1 MRSRKI
7 QALGACFI
15 FFSIAKAYELLMRQ
29 AVDSW
34 RVLFWSV
41 VGIGVYIALS
51 RAFGFDPHRTKLGPS
66 ASAFMHYVDRWEL
79 RLGQATLAMLGC
91 IVVAARVVDPDHFV
105 TAVVS
110 GTLSAWT
117 YFALRLYAN
126 GYESAARSV
135 R

>member
-7 QALGACFI
+7 QALSACCI
-15 FFSIAKAYELLMRQ
+15 FFAVAKLYELLTQ
-29 AVDSW
+29 DVVESW
-34 RVLFWSV
+34 RVLFWSG
-41 VGIGVYIALS
+41 VGVAVYIALS
-51 RAFGFDPHRTKLGPS
+51 RAFGFDPHRTKLAPT

-91 IVVAARVVDPDHFV
+91 IVVAARVVDPEHFV

-126 GYESAARSV
+126 GYQPAARA
-135 R
+135 RT